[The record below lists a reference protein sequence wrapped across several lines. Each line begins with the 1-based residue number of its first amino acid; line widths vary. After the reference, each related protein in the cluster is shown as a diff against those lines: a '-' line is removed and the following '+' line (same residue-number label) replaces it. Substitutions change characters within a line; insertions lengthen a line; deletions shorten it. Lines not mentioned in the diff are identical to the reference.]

1 MSPRETSFT
10 RETVLEAAIGLVR
23 EEGWQALTARAVA
36 KRLGA
41 SVAPVYSTFGSM
53 EALEREILLEA
64 RRRLEK
70 SMAASYTPQ
79 AFLNVGV
86 GMVVFA
92 REEAHLFS
100 ALFHTPHSHSDIVDA
115 IFASILESMKA
126 DDMLRL
132 LPDAS
137 LERLLHNLGMYTL
150 GLAASI
156 VYGRREDPATG
167 NIVRQLRNAGN
178 MMIHGELSGLA
189 EAESAESDR
198 EWQRILAEKHI
209 TLSESHE
216 AAGRG
221 ANGSKKEIS

>member
-10 RETVLEAAIGLVR
+10 REAVLAAAIGLVR
-23 EEGWQALTARAVA
+23 EEGWQSLTARAVA

-53 EALEREILLEA
+53 EALEREILEEA
-64 RRRLEK
+64 RRRLEQA
-70 SMAASYTPQ
+70 MAASYTPK
-79 AFLNVGV
+79 AFLNIGV

-100 ALFHTPHSHSDIVDA
+100 ALFHTRHSHSDIVDA
-115 IFASILESMKA
+115 IFASILESMKSDA
-126 DDMLRL
+126 MLRL

-156 VYGRREDPATG
+156 VYGRREDPSTG

-178 MMIHGELSGLA
+178 MMIHGEVSGLA
-189 EAESAESDR
+189 EAESPESDQ
-198 EWQRILAEKHI
+198 EWQRIFEEKHI
-209 TLSESHE
+209 RLSGPH
-216 AAGRG
+216 AAARRG
-221 ANGSKKEIS
+221 ANGSKKETS